1 MNRTKEIISSINK
14 LSGQFAPYDIFCDWV
29 KACALAIQNS
39 CQMLHN
45 HTWQEREK
53 EYLQIAE
60 KYGKDNM
67 AEFVKMLAM
76 LTETLETDMSDAL
89 GDIYMRAGLGNK
101 NTGQFFTPYPVSVAC
116 AEMSIPKDIPD
127 GTVTIN
133 EPSCGGGGMII
144 ASADVLKKR
153 GINYQKR
160 MDVVAQDLDWKGV
173 YMCYVQLSLLGVK
186 ATVVQGDTLQYP
198 YPSAGRLAEC
208 IFRTPAKMG
217 LLI

>member
-1 MNRTKEIISSINK
+1 MNRTKEIISSINE
-14 LSGQFAPYDIFCDWV
+14 LSGQFALYDIFCDWV

-39 CQMLHN
+39 CQILHN
-45 HTWQEREK
+45 YTWQEREN

-60 KYGKDNM
+60 KYGKNNM
-67 AEFVKMLAM
+67 IKFTKMLSM
-76 LTETLETDMSDAL
+76 LVETLETDMSDAL

-101 NTGQFFTPYPVSVAC
+101 NAGQFFTPYHVSVAC
-116 AEMSIPKDIPD
+116 AELSIPKDIPD
-127 GTVTIN
+127 GTLTIN

-144 ASADVLKKR
+144 AAVDVLKKR
-153 GINYQKR
+153 GIDYQRR

-186 ATVVQGDTLQYP
+186 ATVVQGDTLQDP
-198 YPSAGRLAEC
+198 YPSANRPEKC

>member
-14 LSGQFAPYDIFCDWV
+14 LSGQFAPYDIFCDWI

-67 AEFVKMLAM
+67 IEFVKMLEM
-76 LTETLETDMSDAL
+76 LVETLETDMLDAL
-89 GDIYMRAGLGNK
+89 GDIYMRAK
-101 NTGQFFTPYPVSVAC
+101 NTGQFFTPYHISVMC
-116 AEMSIPKDIPD
+116 AEMSVPKDIPD
-127 GTVTIN
+127 GTLTIN

-144 ASADVLKKR
+144 ATANVLKNR
-153 GINYQKR
+153 GIDYQKR

-173 YMCYVQLSLLGVK
+173 YMCYLQLSLLGIK

-198 YPSAGRLAEC
+198 YPSAGRPAEC
-208 IFRTPAKMG
+208 VFRTPAKMG

>member
-1 MNRTKEIISSINK
+1 
-14 LSGQFAPYDIFCDWV
+14 
-29 KACALAIQNS
+29 
-39 CQMLHN
+39 
-45 HTWQEREK
+45 
-53 EYLQIAE
+53 
-60 KYGKDNM
+60 M

-101 NTGQFFTPYPVSVAC
+101 NTGQFFTPYPVSAAC

-127 GTVTIN
+127 GILTIN

-144 ASADVLKKR
+144 AAADVLKKR

>member
-14 LSGQFAPYDIFCDWV
+14 LSGQFAPYDIFCDWI
-29 KACALAIQNS
+29 KACALVIQNS

-60 KYGKDNM
+60 KYGKDNI

-101 NTGQFFTPYPVSVAC
+101 NTGQFFTPYPVSAAG

-127 GTVTIN
+127 GILTIN

-144 ASADVLKKR
+144 AAADGCGRAGFGLEGCLYVLSPTFLAGNKGNRCSR
-153 GINYQKR
+153 GHTAISVSVGRQ
-160 MDVVAQDLDWKGV
+160 
-173 YMCYVQLSLLGVK
+173 
-186 ATVVQGDTLQYP
+186 
-198 YPSAGRLAEC
+198 AGRMY
-208 IFRTPAKMG
+208 F
-217 LLI
+217 

>member
-1 MNRTKEIISSINK
+1 MNRTKEIISSINE

-39 CQMLHN
+39 CQLLHN

-60 KYGKDNM
+60 KYGKNNM
-67 AEFVKMLAM
+67 TKFTKMLAM
-76 LTETLETDMSDAL
+76 LVETLETDMSDVL

-101 NTGQFFTPYPVSVAC
+101 NTGQFFTPYHVSVAC

-127 GTVTIN
+127 GTLTIN
-133 EPSCGGGGMII
+133 EPSCGGGGMVI
-144 ASADVLKKR
+144 AAADVLKKR

-186 ATVVQGDTLQYP
+186 ATVVRGDTLQEP
-198 YPSAGRLAEC
+198 YPSAGRPEKC